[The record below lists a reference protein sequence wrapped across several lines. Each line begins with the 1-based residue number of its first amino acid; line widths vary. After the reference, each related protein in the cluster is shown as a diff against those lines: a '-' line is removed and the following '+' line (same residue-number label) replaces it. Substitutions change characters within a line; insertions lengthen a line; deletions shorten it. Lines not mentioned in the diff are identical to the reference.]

1 MTFGLAA
8 ILETTTSVCWTGDTP
23 SPLLANIYVVSMH
36 IYFVSGALTLKAQG
50 MSCYSCRSLWS
61 CSCCGSSRATAKLL
75 IDLGGIFFLTGSTV
89 DVVMSYLYDPAIANI
104 SPAALA
110 AEQYFVVS

>member
-8 ILETTTSVCWTGDTP
+8 ILETITSVCWTGDTP
-23 SPLLANIYVVSMH
+23 SPFLANVYVVAMH